1 MIRMGDIR
9 TAVPLVLALTLL
21 GSAGNLRA
29 EERQNGVAGRVLGEK
44 SPLGSAM
51 VYAYQLADLT
61 IRKKAVTDGQGNF
74 LLQDLPVGLYQIIA
88 HKPGFVP
95 KAVMFTRMKTQAHQS
110 LEFELA
116 KRQVGQAPEQDD
128 YWAIRARIPSD
139 VLHEIDRDEL
149 QLASFTSSPSGALT
163 GNFHT
168 EMQAISGVDDIAAGD
183 GQVSGGGLG
192 IEGTLGSTK
201 VELRGQFRQLAAA
214 PFGVSSGAGGG
225 SGQAS
230 SLSLDVAGGGG
241 SRISVMSRNDRMAPR
256 DSDSPVDFEHY
267 QVNYSQNVGENG
279 RSDFVAL
286 YTAENNFHRQ
296 GPIDPLS
303 IPETSQSWRIEGA
316 YTTALGDRGSLQAG
330 LRYRERQ
337 FGLSDV
343 ERPGKAYEKPTLS
356 SVDLFSRGGVS
367 LQPAFLIQYG
377 LYSTLS
383 DGSLSLMPQGGF
395 VLQVNPKWQIEAS
408 ASQRVY
414 QDVVQPDFLPTLFEQ
429 NDLCEQGSE
438 SCYEVR
444 LSRANGED
452 NSFSVGAVHR
462 VVGDT
467 LRLYFSEDFFDRL
480 QSLYLVRGDEIPE
493 LRMSLNRRLSP
504 NVTTS
509 WQTSVAAGGGGIS
522 LAPTGQPFENQVK
535 YLITSLDTQFQRTST
550 GVYVSFHHL
559 SQQLDPA
566 AGTSGPSVARIESER
581 LRLMLSQ
588 DLSFL
593 LNLATDWA
601 IQLNMELSRGAT
613 PTEAQDDLRHRFLGG
628 IAVKF

>member
-1 MIRMGDIR
+1 MGDIR
-9 TAVPLVLALTLL
+9 KAVPLVLALALL
-21 GSAGNLRA
+21 GSAGTLHA
-29 EERQNGVAGRVLGEK
+29 EGQSGVAGRVLGEK
-44 SPLGSAM
+44 TPLAAAG

-61 IRKKAVTDGQGNF
+61 LHKVVTDGQGNF
-74 LLQDLPVGLYQIIA
+74 LFQDLPVGLYKIIA

-95 KAVMFTRMKTQAHQS
+95 AVVMLIRTKAQARQV
-110 LEFELA
+110 LEVELV
-116 KRQVGQAPEQDD
+116 KRQVGQAAEQDD
-128 YWAIRARIPSD
+128 YWSIRARIPSD
-139 VLHEIDRDEL
+139 VLHDIDRDEI
-149 QLASFTSSPSGALT
+149 QLISFAPSPSGALT

-168 EMQAISGVDDIAAGD
+168 EMQAISGVDDIAGGN
-183 GQVSGGGLG
+183 GQVAGGGLG
-192 IEGTLGSTK
+192 IEGTVGDTK

-214 PFGVSSGAGGG
+214 PPGVSGGPGG

-241 SRISVMSRNDRMAPR
+241 SRISVMSRNDRMALQ

-267 QVNYSQNVGENG
+267 QVNWSQNVGENG

-296 GPIDPLS
+296 GPIDPLE

-337 FGLSDV
+337 FGLSNV

-356 SVDLFSRGGVS
+356 SIDLFSRGGVS
-367 LQPAFLIQYG
+367 LQPAFLVQYG

-395 VLQVNPKWQIEAS
+395 VLQIDPKWQVEAS
-408 ASQRVY
+408 ASHRVY

-444 LSRANGED
+444 FSRAAGED
-452 NSFSVGAVHR
+452 NSFSLGAVHR

-504 NVTTS
+504 QVTTS
-509 WQTSVAAGGGGIS
+509 WQTSVASGGGGIS
-522 LAPTGQPFENQVK
+522 VAPNGQPFENQVK
-535 YLITSLDTQFQRTST
+535 YLITSLDTQFQKTST

-593 LNLATDWA
+593 LDLAADWA

-613 PTEAQDDLRHRFLGG
+613 PAEAQDTLRHRFLGG

>member
-1 MIRMGDIR
+1 MGDIR
-9 TAVPLVLALTLL
+9 KAVPIVLAFALL
-21 GSAGNLRA
+21 GGAGHLRA
-29 EERQNGVAGRVLGEK
+29 EEHRSGVAGRVLGEK
-44 SPLGSAM
+44 APLVAAG

-61 IRKKAVTDGQGNF
+61 LHKVVTDGQGNF
-74 LLQDLPVGLYQIIA
+74 LFQNLPVGLYKIVA

-95 KAVMFTRMKTQAHQS
+95 IVVMLTRTRAQAYQF
-110 LEFELA
+110 LEVELA
-116 KRQVGQAPEQDD
+116 QRQVGQAPEQDD

-139 VLHEIDRDEL
+139 VLHEIDRDEIEL
-149 QLASFTSSPSGALT
+149 PSFFPSRSGALA

-168 EMQAISGVDDIAAGD
+168 EMQAISGVDDIAGGD
-183 GQVSGGGLG
+183 GQVSGAGLG

-201 VELRGQFRQLAAA
+201 VELRGQFRQLDAA
-214 PFGVSSGAGGG
+214 PLGVSGGAGGG
-225 SGQAS
+225 GQAS
-230 SLSLDVAGGGG
+230 SVSLDVAGGGG
-241 SRISVMSRNDRMAPR
+241 SRISVMSRNDRMALR
-256 DSDSPVDFEHY
+256 DSDSPVDFQHY
-267 QVNYSQNVGENG
+267 QVNYSQDVGENG

-296 GPIDPLS
+296 GLGDPLD

-367 LQPAFLIQYG
+367 LQPSFVIQYG

-395 VLQVNPKWQIEAS
+395 VLQLDSKWQVEAS

-414 QDVVQPDFLPTLFEQ
+414 QDAAAPDFLPSLFQQ

-444 LSRANGED
+444 FSRAAGED

-493 LRMSLNRRLSP
+493 VKMSLNRRLSP
-504 NVTTS
+504 RVTTT
-509 WQTSVAAGGGGIS
+509 WETSVAAGGGGMFV
-522 LAPTGQPFENQVK
+522 APTGQPFENQVR

-550 GVYVSFHHL
+550 GVFVSFHHL

-581 LRLMLSQ
+581 LRFMLSQ

-593 LNLATDWA
+593 LDLAADWA
-601 IQLNMELSRGAT
+601 VQLNMELSRGAT
-613 PTEAQDDLRHRFLGG
+613 PTEAQDHLRHRFLGG

>member
-1 MIRMGDIR
+1 MGDIR
-9 TAVPLVLALTLL
+9 KAVPIVLAFALL
-21 GSAGNLRA
+21 SGVGHLRA
-29 EERQNGVAGRVLGEK
+29 EEHRSGVAGRVLGDK
-44 SPLGSAM
+44 APLVAAG

-61 IRKKAVTDGQGNF
+61 LHKVVTDGQGNF
-74 LLQDLPVGLYQIIA
+74 LFQNLPVGLYKIVA

-95 KAVMFTRMKTQAHQS
+95 IVVMLTRTRAQAYQF
-110 LEFELA
+110 LEVELA
-116 KRQVGQAPEQDD
+116 QRQVGQAPEQDD

-139 VLHEIDRDEL
+139 VLHEIDRDEI
-149 QLASFTSSPSGALT
+149 QLPSFFPSRSGALA

-168 EMQAISGVDDIAAGD
+168 EMQAISGVDDIAGGD
-183 GQVSGGGLG
+183 GQVSGAGLG

-201 VELRGQFRQLAAA
+201 VELRGQFRQLDAA
-214 PFGVSSGAGGG
+214 PVGVSGGAGGG
-225 SGQAS
+225 GQAS

-241 SRISVMSRNDRMAPR
+241 SRISVMSRNDRMALR
-256 DSDSPVDFEHY
+256 DSDSPVDFQHY
-267 QVNYSQNVGENG
+267 QVNYSQDVGENG

-296 GPIDPLS
+296 GLGDPLD

-367 LQPAFLIQYG
+367 LQPSFVIQYG

-395 VLQVNPKWQIEAS
+395 VLQLDPKWQVEAS

-414 QDVVQPDFLPTLFEQ
+414 QDAAAPDFLPSLFQQ

-444 LSRANGED
+444 FSRAAGED

-493 LRMSLNRRLSP
+493 VKMSLNRRLSP
-504 NVTTS
+504 RVTTT
-509 WQTSVAAGGGGIS
+509 WETSVAAGGGGMFV
-522 LAPTGQPFENQVK
+522 APTGQPFENQVR

-550 GVYVSFHHL
+550 GVFVSFHHL

-581 LRLMLSQ
+581 LRFMLSQ

-593 LNLATDWA
+593 LDLAADWA
-601 IQLNMELSRGAT
+601 VQLNMELSRGAT
-613 PTEAQDDLRHRFLGG
+613 PTEAQDHLRHRFLGG

>member
-1 MIRMGDIR
+1 MEGIRK
-9 TAVPLVLALTLL
+9 AVPVVLALALL
-21 GSAGNLRA
+21 GGAGKVCA
-29 EERQNGVAGRVLGEK
+29 EDRRVGVAGRVLGEK
-44 SPLGSAM
+44 TPLAAAG

-61 IRKKAVTDGQGNF
+61 LHKVKTDPQGNF
-74 LLQDLPVGLYQIIA
+74 LFQNLPAGLYKIVA

-95 KAVMFTRMKTQAHQS
+95 VVVMLTRTKAQAYQF
-110 LEFELA
+110 LEVDLA
-116 KRQVGQAPEQDD
+116 ERQVGQGPTQDD
-128 YWAIRARIPSD
+128 YWSIRARIPSD
-139 VLHEIDRDEL
+139 VLHDIEQGEI
-149 QLASFTSSPSGALT
+149 QLSSFTSSSGVLA

-168 EMQAISGVDDIAAGD
+168 EMQAISGVDDIAG
-183 GQVSGGGLG
+183 GEGKVSGGGLV
-192 IEGTLGSTK
+192 IEGLVGTTK
-201 VELRGQFRQLAAA
+201 VEVSGQYRQLNAASL
-214 PFGVSSGAGGG
+214 GVGGGAGG

-230 SLSLDVAGGGG
+230 NLSVDVAGDGGNRFRVT
-241 SRISVMSRNDRMAPR
+241 SFNNRMVGR
-256 DSDSPVDFEHY
+256 QDSDSAVDFEHY
-267 QVNYSQNVGENG
+267 QVDWSQAVGQNG
-279 RSDFVAL
+279 RSEFAAI
-286 YTAENNFHRQ
+286 YTDESNFHRHEA
-296 GPIDPLS
+296 IDPLE
-303 IPETSQSWRIEGA
+303 IPGASRSWRVEGA

-330 LRYRERQ
+330 MRYRERQ
-337 FGLSDV
+337 FGLSEN
-343 ERPGKAYEKPTLS
+343 ERPGKAFEMPALA

-367 LQPAFLIQYG
+367 LQPAFVVQYG

-395 VLQVNPKWQIEAS
+395 VLQVNSNWQMAAS
-408 ASQRVY
+408 ASHRVY
-414 QDVVQPDFLPTLFEQ
+414 EDAAQPDFLPSLFDQ

-444 LSRANGED
+444 FSRAAGED

-493 LRMSLNRRLSP
+493 LRMSLSRRVSP
-504 NVTTS
+504 QVTTT
-509 WQTSVAAGGGGIS
+509 WQSSVASGGGGMFV
-522 LAPTGQPFENQVK
+522 APSGQPFENQVR

-550 GVYVSFHHL
+550 GVFVSFHHL

-588 DLSFL
+588 DLGFL
-593 LNLATDWA
+593 LDLAADWA
-601 IQLNMELSRGAT
+601 VQLNMELSRGAT
-613 PTEAQDDLRHRFLGG
+613 PAEAQNELRHRFLGG

>member
-1 MIRMGDIR
+1 MEGIRK
-9 TAVPLVLALTLL
+9 AVPVVLALALL
-21 GSAGNLRA
+21 GGAGKVCA
-29 EERQNGVAGRVLGEK
+29 EDRRVGVAGRVLGEK
-44 SPLGSAM
+44 TPLAAAG

-61 IRKKAVTDGQGNF
+61 LHKVKTDPQGNF
-74 LLQDLPVGLYQIIA
+74 LFQNLPAGLYKIVA

-95 KAVMFTRMKTQAHQS
+95 VVVMLTRTKAQAYQF
-110 LEFELA
+110 LEVDLA
-116 KRQVGQAPEQDD
+116 ERQVGQGPTQDD
-128 YWAIRARIPSD
+128 YWSIRARIPSD
-139 VLHEIDRDEL
+139 VLHDIEQGEI
-149 QLASFTSSPSGALT
+149 QLSSFTSSSGVLA

-168 EMQAISGVDDIAAGD
+168 EMQAISGVDDIAG
-183 GQVSGGGLG
+183 GEGKVSGGGLV
-192 IEGTLGSTK
+192 IEGLVGTTK
-201 VELRGQFRQLAAA
+201 VEVSGQYRQLNAASL
-214 PFGVSSGAGGG
+214 GVGGGAGG

-230 SLSLDVAGGGG
+230 NLSVDVAGDGGNRFRVT
-241 SRISVMSRNDRMAPR
+241 SFNNRMVGR
-256 DSDSPVDFEHY
+256 QDSDSAVDFEHY
-267 QVNYSQNVGENG
+267 QVDWSQAVGENG
-279 RSDFVAL
+279 RSEFAAI
-286 YTAENNFHRQ
+286 YTDESNFHRHEA
-296 GPIDPLS
+296 IDPLE
-303 IPETSQSWRIEGA
+303 IPGASRSWRVEGA

-330 LRYRERQ
+330 MRYRERQ
-337 FGLSDV
+337 FGLSEN
-343 ERPGKAYEKPTLS
+343 ERPGKAFEMPALA

-367 LQPAFLIQYG
+367 LQPAFVVQYG

-395 VLQVNPKWQIEAS
+395 VLQVNSNWQMAAS
-408 ASQRVY
+408 ASHRVY
-414 QDVVQPDFLPTLFEQ
+414 EDAAQPDFLPSLFDQ

-444 LSRANGED
+444 FSRAAGED

-493 LRMSLNRRLSP
+493 LRMSLSRRVSP
-504 NVTTS
+504 QVTTT
-509 WQTSVAAGGGGIS
+509 WQSSVASGGGGMFV
-522 LAPTGQPFENQVK
+522 APSGQPFENQVR

-550 GVYVSFHHL
+550 GVFVSFHHL

-588 DLSFL
+588 DLGFL
-593 LNLATDWA
+593 LDLAADWA
-601 IQLNMELSRGAT
+601 VQLNMELSRGAT
-613 PTEAQDDLRHRFLGG
+613 PAEAQNELRHRFLGG

>member
-1 MIRMGDIR
+1 MGDIR
-9 TAVPLVLALTLL
+9 KAVPVALAFALL
-21 GSAGNLRA
+21 GSAGNLHA
-29 EERQNGVAGRVLGEK
+29 EERQSGVAGRVLGEK
-44 SPLGSAM
+44 TPLAAAG

-61 IRKKAVTDGQGNF
+61 LRKVVTDKQGNYLF
-74 LLQDLPVGLYQIIA
+74 QDLPAGLYQIIA

-95 KAVMFTRMKTQAHQS
+95 RVVMLTRTKAAAHQT
-110 LEFELA
+110 LDVELS
-116 KRQVGQAPEQDD
+116 KRQVGQPAGQDD
-128 YWAIRARIPSD
+128 YWSIRARIPSD
-139 VLHEIDRDEL
+139 VLHEIEL
-149 QLASFTSSPSGALT
+149 EEIRLASFVPSPSGALA

-168 EMQAISGVDDIAAGD
+168 EMQAISGVDDIAGGN

-201 VELRGQFRQLAAA
+201 VELRGQFRQLDAA
-214 PFGVSSGAGGG
+214 PLGVSGPGGG
-225 SGQAS
+225 GQAS

-241 SRISVMSRNDRMAPR
+241 SRVSVMSRNDRMALR
-256 DSDSPVDFEHY
+256 DSDSPVDFQHY
-267 QVNYSQNVGENG
+267 QVNWSQNVGENG

-286 YTAENNFHRQ
+286 YTAENNFHRH
-296 GPIDPLS
+296 GLIDPLE

-337 FGLSDV
+337 FGLSNV

-367 LQPAFLIQYG
+367 LQPAFLVQYG

-395 VLQVNPKWQIEAS
+395 LLQIDDSKWQVEAS
-408 ASQRVY
+408 ASKRVY
-414 QDVVQPDFLPTLFEQ
+414 QDAATPDFLPSLFEQ

-444 LSRANGED
+444 FSRAAGED
-452 NSFSVGAVHR
+452 NSFSLGAVHR

-493 LRMSLNRRLSP
+493 LKMSLNRRLSP
-504 NVTTS
+504 QVTTT
-509 WQTSVAAGGGGIS
+509 WQTSVAAGGGGMFM
-522 LAPTGQPFENQVK
+522 APNGQPFENQVR
-535 YLITSLDTQFQRTST
+535 YLITSLDTQFQKTST

-601 IQLNMELSRGAT
+601 VQLNMELSRGAT
-613 PTEAQDDLRHRFLGG
+613 PAETQDTLRHRFLGG

>member
-1 MIRMGDIR
+1 MEGIRK
-9 TAVPLVLALTLL
+9 AVPVVLALALL
-21 GSAGNLRA
+21 GGAGKVCA
-29 EERQNGVAGRVLGEK
+29 EDRRVGVAGRVLGEK
-44 SPLGSAM
+44 TPLAAAG

-61 IRKKAVTDGQGNF
+61 LHKVKTDPQGNF
-74 LLQDLPVGLYQIIA
+74 LFQNLPAGLYKIVA

-95 KAVMFTRMKTQAHQS
+95 VVVMLTRTKAQAYQF
-110 LEFELA
+110 LEVDLA
-116 KRQVGQAPEQDD
+116 ERQVGQGPTQDD
-128 YWAIRARIPSD
+128 YWSIRARIPSD
-139 VLHEIDRDEL
+139 VLHDIEQGEI
-149 QLASFTSSPSGALT
+149 QLSSFTSSSDVLA

-168 EMQAISGVDDIAAGD
+168 EMQAISGVDDIAG
-183 GQVSGGGLG
+183 GEGKVSGGGLV
-192 IEGTLGSTK
+192 IEGLVGTTK
-201 VELRGQFRQLAAA
+201 VEVSGQYRQLNAASL
-214 PFGVSSGAGGG
+214 GVGGGAGG

-230 SLSLDVAGGGG
+230 NLSVDVAGDGGNRFRVT
-241 SRISVMSRNDRMAPR
+241 SFNNRMVGR
-256 DSDSPVDFEHY
+256 QDSDSAVDFEHY
-267 QVNYSQNVGENG
+267 QVDWSQAVGQNG
-279 RSDFVAL
+279 RSEFAAI
-286 YTAENNFHRQ
+286 YTDESNFHRHEA
-296 GPIDPLS
+296 IDPLE
-303 IPETSQSWRIEGA
+303 IPGASRSWRVEGA

-330 LRYRERQ
+330 MRYRERQ
-337 FGLSDV
+337 FGLSEN
-343 ERPGKAYEKPTLS
+343 ERPGKAFEMPALA

-367 LQPAFLIQYG
+367 LQPAFVVQYG

-395 VLQVNPKWQIEAS
+395 VLQVNSNWQMAAS
-408 ASQRVY
+408 ASHRVY
-414 QDVVQPDFLPTLFEQ
+414 EDAAQPDFLPSLFDQ

-444 LSRANGED
+444 FSRAAGED

-493 LRMSLNRRLSP
+493 LRMSLSRRVSP
-504 NVTTS
+504 QVTTT
-509 WQTSVAAGGGGIS
+509 WQSSVASGGGGMFV
-522 LAPTGQPFENQVK
+522 APSGQPFENQVR

-550 GVYVSFHHL
+550 GVFVSFHHL

-588 DLSFL
+588 DLGFL
-593 LNLATDWA
+593 LDLAADWA
-601 IQLNMELSRGAT
+601 VQLNMELSRGAT
-613 PTEAQDDLRHRFLGG
+613 PAEAQNELRHRFLGG